1 MSRSSAM
8 AVLTLVLTLGT
19 STAWAAN
26 YGFFEKGSGSCA
38 ENYVYY
44 VQFGYNGTNYA
55 HHGNRATTLDENP
68 KDLGVV
74 TTDIYLDNYN
84 AWCWGSSRYLYISG
98 QNKVNDGSYGGS
110 YEVWSADYGSN
121 ADKDKKI
128 EVAPNKLLFDI
139 SEMVVGNY
147 EFKYRLDVK
156 GYEGNCNSCAMTDKI
171 IKFTLP
177 GFSSESQDASIGSIK
192 QGNNTSKKIT
202 FTHYGTAPT
211 TGNCVRTGKDK
222 DLFSVTSIDNTGVT
236 VEFTAGAATPLGE
249 KRATLTITDSY
260 GKTHT
265 INLTANVRSA
275 TDPVVKIAA
284 EPVVERGPKATLSGY
299 LQKNGCDFSIK
310 EYGFVYGASANPTI
324 SNNVVK
330 ITSETSLPAG
340 GAPFTRTF
348 SASDAGTALAAGTT
362 YHYRAYVKSEGSDVY
377 YYSDDDTFTIP
388 TAADVACKFSV
399 GDTIYYTID
408 NTQPEDPCELRF
420 HTLANAIADAKKTHT
435 GTGGETIPKWID
447 NSNYNKVQK
456 PIIFEVAPGTYGNE
470 DNSTRVDLSNIN
482 GYEASYSAPS
492 YAPTSRLIIRAQDPT
507 DKPTFKGGLGMLRS
521 RYITLKNLIITRES
535 SESGHKGS
543 AVEFGYYIDDS
554 NEPNVVTPGVFSNTN
569 IELIGCEIDAT
580 AFNCVH
586 AVGCNGLKFE
596 ECIFN
601 LEGSGSGDNDK
612 FWGASVKLMGCKSVQ
627 FTRNSLRGSHST
639 TLWLQSV
646 QDALVM
652 NNVFWNDNMFDSNV
666 AFIRP
671 MVFAKSGSPA
681 EVKNVAI
688 YYNTFYLADH
698 ASSGYKVD
706 FLRFGGPSTTNTDS
720 QAGRETSY
728 KENLIQFKW
737 NNCYSYDDLIYQR
750 NSNTDAFLDKDLT
763 EGTYK
768 DNYAFNNFWSKCS
781 SDSPSDESAHSGLS
795 FGPDDKHIDVESQV
809 CKSTADDPDELVLN
823 GSKLNI
829 GARPSSDISN
839 LGIANTVFADRNS
852 ALIRSEAGGDW
863 SYGAFQQAPI
873 AEVDTIIW
881 AGGKSGAWDLRSN
894 WTNKYGKKLNCASFF
909 SRNLHVIIPN
919 AKDLENIP
927 EIPSW
932 SDTGTRGTYPA
943 EYVAAALGMQPFE
956 KTSQFARGITIE
968 AGGAII
974 GVENLKEGS
983 ALHYHH
989 GRNSLTAL
997 RKQWILVGGVIK
1009 NFRNEGEPS
1018 VISNDFYIA
1027 DHLPHVYMQHFERSG
1042 DDIVPGTPFTSL
1054 SETVDPIS
1062 AFGIYIPDQYGPYKL
1077 PAKIYYQYY
1086 DNDPSKLSDGD
1097 APKTFNFEGRFAN
1110 EDAMP
1115 TYSLTTQNTWYFVN
1129 NSYPANLNVAKL
1141 LDRKS
1146 SDGLKAKVYSYKYK
1160 SWDDVDASSVEAN
1173 AVYVTP
1179 NSGFVLYSN
1188 SKNNVSVT
1196 TVHDDYGQKGGS
1208 TNYVDYLDV
1217 KRAYANTYLKLRVQN
1232 TVDGTASMVNVRY
1245 NAENLN
1251 KAFSYNESTPEIYI
1265 PSGDAKYSTYGIDDE
1280 ATVIPLS
1287 LRNKQ
1292 SKNLNVQF
1300 TLAASDGFES
1310 IVLEDRVEGKTYDLT
1325 DGDAPYFNG
1334 IAPGDCAGRFYL
1346 ILNYADEQHDVP
1358 TSVDDVNSTTA
1369 GSGIDVYAIGHRLTV
1384 SVSQDLN
1391 IEKIMLFD
1399 MAGRAYSVPVTG
1411 AKISQTVLGVENGVY
1426 TVKVITDKMT
1436 RTEKVILK

>member
-1 MSRSSAM
+1 M
-8 AVLTLVLTLGT
+8 
-19 STAWAAN
+19 
-26 YGFFEKGSGSCA
+26 Y
-38 ENYVYY
+38 
-44 VQFGYNGTNYA
+44 
-55 HHGNRATTLDENP
+55 ATT
-68 KDLGVV
+68 
-74 TTDIYLDNYN
+74 
-84 AWCWGSSRYLYISG
+84 S
-98 QNKVNDGSYGGS
+98 
-110 YEVWSADYGSN
+110 
-121 ADKDKKI
+121 
-128 EVAPNKLLFDI
+128 
-139 SEMVVGNY
+139 
-147 EFKYRLDVK
+147 
-156 GYEGNCNSCAMTDKI
+156 
-171 IKFTLP
+171 
-177 GFSSESQDASIGSIK
+177 
-192 QGNNTSKKIT
+192 
-202 FTHYGTAPT
+202 
-211 TGNCVRTGKDK
+211 
-222 DLFSVTSIDNTGVT
+222 
-236 VEFTAGAATPLGE
+236 
-249 KRATLTITDSY
+249 
-260 GKTHT
+260 
-265 INLTANVRSA
+265 
-275 TDPVVKIAA
+275 
-284 EPVVERGPKATLSGY
+284 
-299 LQKNGCDFSIK
+299 
-310 EYGFVYGASANPTI
+310 NPTI

-362 YHYRAYVKSEGSDVY
+362 YHYRAYVKSEGSGEY
-377 YYSDDDTFTIP
+377 YYSDDDTFKIP
-388 TAADVACKFSV
+388 AAADVACKFSV

-482 GYEASYSAPS
+482 GYAASYSAPS

-507 DKPTFKGGLGMLRS
+507 DKPIFKGGLDMLRS
-521 RYITLKNLIITRES
+521 RYITLKNLIITRETS
-535 SESGHKGS
+535 TSDHSGS
-543 AVEFGYYIDDS
+543 AVEFGYYGDG
-554 NEPNVVTPGVFSNTN
+554 NAPNIQTPGVFSNTN

-596 ECIFN
+596 ECVFD
-601 LEGSGSGDNDK
+601 LEGVSTEENDMY
-612 FWGASVKLMGCKSVQ
+612 WGASVKLMCCNSVQ

-652 NNVFWNDNMFDSNV
+652 NNVFWNDNLFSNNV
-666 AFIRP
+666 AFVRP
-671 MVFAKSGSPA
+671 MVFATDGTPHQVS
-681 EVKNVAI
+681 NIAI

-698 ASSGYKVD
+698 ASSAYKVD
-706 FLRFGGPSTTNTDS
+706 FLRFGGPSTTNTSS

-728 KENLIQFKW
+728 KEDVIQFKW
-737 NNCYSYDDLIYQR
+737 NNCYSYDDKIYQR
-750 NSNTDAFLDKDLT
+750 NEDATAFLGKNLT
-763 EGTYK
+763 TGTHK
-768 DNYAFNNFWSKCS
+768 ANYAYNNFWSKCS
-781 SDSPSDESAHSGLS
+781 LDDPTNENAHSGLY

-839 LGIANTVFADRNS
+839 LGIANTVFADRNN

-983 ALHYHH
+983 TLHYHH

-1086 DNDPSKLSDGD
+1086 DNDPSKLTDGD

-1115 TYSLTTQNTWYFVN
+1115 TYSLTTKDTWYFVN

-1146 SDGLKAKVYSYKYK
+1146 SDGLQAKVYSYKYK

-1179 NSGFVLYSN
+1179 NNGFVLYSN
-1188 SKNNVSVT
+1188 TTSNVSVT
-1196 TVHDDYGQKGGS
+1196 TTHDDYGKKGGS
-1208 TNYVDYLDV
+1208 TNYIDYLDL

-1369 GSGIDVYAIGHRLTV
+1369 GSGIDIYAIGHRLTV

-1426 TVKVITDKMT
+1426 TVKVIADKMT

>member
-1 MSRSSAM
+1 M
-8 AVLTLVLTLGT
+8 AVLTLVLTLGA
-19 STAWAAN
+19 STAWADDW
-26 YGFFEKGSGSCA
+26 GFYQNNSSEVWS
-38 ENYVYY
+38 
-44 VQFGYNGTNYA
+44 VQIGYNGTNWRQ
-55 HHGNRATTLDENP
+55 HGDREGDNRYSGDAN
-68 KDLGVV
+68 LGVV
-74 TTDIYLDNYN
+74 TTDIWLDNYS
-84 AWCWGSSRYLYISG
+84 AWCWGGSTTRYVRMYSALKYNSGDFTGFTEEYSQAWNTTGNEKIKTSDSNTKKLYTYSELSAGDYQYKYYLQITS
-98 QNKVNDGSYGGS
+98 DAGSTSDAQRYCS
-110 YEVWSADYGSN
+110 NSGSN
-121 ADKDKKI
+121 MW
-128 EVAPNKLLFDI
+128 V
-139 SEMVVGNY
+139 Y
-147 EFKYRLDVK
+147 
-156 GYEGNCNSCAMTDKI
+156 
-171 IKFTLP
+171 FTIP
-177 GFSSESQDASIGSIK
+177 GFITESQDASIGSIK

-236 VEFTAGAATPLGE
+236 VKFTAGAATPLGE

-284 EPVVERGPKATLSGY
+284 EPEVERGPKVTLSGY

-310 EYGFVYGASANPTI
+310 EYGFVYATTSNPTI

-362 YHYRAYVKSEGSDVY
+362 YHYRAYVKSEGSGEY
-377 YYSDDDTFTIP
+377 YYSDDDTFKIP
-388 TAADVACKFSV
+388 AAADVACKFSV

-482 GYEASYSAPS
+482 GYAASYSAPS

-507 DKPTFKGGLGMLRS
+507 DKPIFKGGLDMLRS
-521 RYITLKNLIITRES
+521 RYITLKNLIITRETS
-535 SESGHKGS
+535 TSDHSGS
-543 AVEFGYYIDDS
+543 AVEFGYYGDG
-554 NEPNVVTPGVFSNTN
+554 NAPNIQTPGVFSNTN

-596 ECIFN
+596 ECVFD
-601 LEGSGSGDNDK
+601 LEGVSTEENDMY
-612 FWGASVKLMGCKSVQ
+612 WGASVKLMCCNSVQ

-652 NNVFWNDNMFDSNV
+652 NNVFWNDNLFSNNV
-666 AFIRP
+666 AFVRP
-671 MVFAKSGSPA
+671 MVFATDGTPHQVS
-681 EVKNVAI
+681 NIAI

-698 ASSGYKVD
+698 ASSAYKVD
-706 FLRFGGPSTTNTDS
+706 FLRFGGPSTTNTSS

-728 KENLIQFKW
+728 KEDVIQFKW
-737 NNCYSYDDLIYQR
+737 NNCYSYDDKIYQR
-750 NSNTDAFLDKDLT
+750 NEDATAFLGKNLT
-763 EGTYK
+763 TGTHK
-768 DNYAFNNFWSKCS
+768 ANYAYNNFWSKCS
-781 SDSPSDESAHSGLS
+781 LDDPTNENAHSGLY

-839 LGIANTVFADRNS
+839 LGIANTVFADRNN

-983 ALHYHH
+983 TLHYHH

-1086 DNDPSKLSDGD
+1086 DNDPSKLTDGD

-1115 TYSLTTQNTWYFVN
+1115 TYSLTTKDTWYFVN

-1146 SDGLKAKVYSYKYK
+1146 SDGLQAKVYSYKYK

-1179 NSGFVLYSN
+1179 NNGFVLYSN
-1188 SKNNVSVT
+1188 TTSNVSVT
-1196 TVHDDYGQKGGS
+1196 TTHDDYGKKGGS
-1208 TNYVDYLDV
+1208 TNYIDYLDL

-1369 GSGIDVYAIGHRLTV
+1369 GSGIDIYAIGHRLTV

-1426 TVKVITDKMT
+1426 TVKVIADKMT